1 MSYQLI
7 RCKIKTLTPITESIF
22 YIMNKVFKESIERR
36 NEKNLKITHVSLAI
50 SEVTDFTYYI

>member
-7 RCKIKTLTPITESIF
+7 RCKIKTLTPIKEPIF

-36 NEKNLKITHVSLAI
+36 NEKKSQNHAR
-50 SEVTDFTYYI
+50 FFGYF